1 MAETMER
8 ELLAP
13 TTAMSQPQPMPQP
26 APKLKHVFIVAVRRS
41 GTTWVTMLMAQH
53 PQVVGLQ
60 QSSFFYC
67 LRQFSSYFE
76 PREGVYGRHIL
87 TAGEGAAKADAGLDR
102 KAISSVISMDRM
114 HHYVRPLAEEV
125 YRELAASAEGALAVV
140 DQQPENVH
148 SWERILEIFPE
159 AYFLNVTRDP
169 RSVFSSFVQCS
180 KTWSNREAF
189 SRDPIR
195 FGNEWN
201 GDIKLA
207 RSIQEKTDRYH
218 ELSYERLKRDGVEEL
233 GRLHEFLELPT
244 STEMCQSA
252 IEACTMGKLQDSSHG
267 PKSFFRKGEV
277 DGWRKELSRGD
288 IAIIEHMCFDFME
301 ELSYERHVVQDRQVP
316 FAYKR
321 QQFTNRVRAKLLRI
335 ARERLS

>member
-1 MAETMER
+1 
-8 ELLAP
+8 
-13 TTAMSQPQPMPQP
+13 MSTPDSK
-26 APKLKHVFIVAVRRS
+26 KLKRVFIVAVRRS

-76 PREGVYGRHIL
+76 PREGAYGRHIL
-87 TAGEGAAKADAGLDR
+87 TSAEDKSGGDAGLER

-125 YRELAASAEGALAVV
+125 YDELAGSSENTLAVV

-148 SWERILEIFPE
+148 SWERILEIFPD

-180 KTWSNREAF
+180 KTWSSREAF
-189 SRDPIR
+189 SCDPIR

-207 RSIQEKTDRYH
+207 RSIREKTDRYH
-218 ELSYERLKRDGVEEL
+218 ELSYERLKQDGVEEL
-233 GRLHEFLELPT
+233 GRLHDFLELP
-244 STEMCQSA
+244 SSPEMRQAA
-252 IEACTMGKLQDSSHG
+252 IDACTVSKLQKSNHG

-277 DGWRKELSRGD
+277 DGWRKELSRAD
-288 IAIIEHMCFDFME
+288 IAIIEHMCFDYME
-301 ELSYERHVVQDRQVP
+301 ELNYERSIMRDKRAP
-316 FAYKR
+316 SALKR
-321 QQFTNRVRAKLLRI
+321 QRFVNRVRSKLLRM
-335 ARERLS
+335 AREKLS

>member
-1 MAETMER
+1 
-8 ELLAP
+8 
-13 TTAMSQPQPMPQP
+13 MSQPDT
-26 APKLKHVFIVAVRRS
+26 KLKHVFIVAVRRS
-41 GTTWVTMLMAQH
+41 GTTWVTLLLAQH

-60 QSSFFYC
+60 QSSFFYR
-67 LRQFSSYFE
+67 LRQFSQYFE
-76 PREGVYGRHIL
+76 SHAGAYGRHIL
-87 TAGEGAAKADAGLDR
+87 TSSRDSAGGEAGLDR

-114 HHYVRPLAEEV
+114 HHFVRPLAEEV
-125 YRELAASAEGALAVV
+125 YAELAASAESTLAVV

-189 SRDPIR
+189 SCDPIR

-218 ELSYERLKRDGVEEL
+218 ELSYEKLKRDGLHEL
-233 GRLHEFLELPT
+233 GKLHEFLGLPT
-244 STEMCQSA
+244 SESMCQEA
-252 IEACTMGKLQDSSHG
+252 IDACTVDKLQKSKHG

-277 DGWRKELSRGD
+277 DGWRRELSRGD

-301 ELSYERHVVQDRQVP
+301 QLGYERSIVQDRQEP
-316 FAYKR
+316 AAFRR
-321 QQFTNRVRAKLLRI
+321 QRFINRVRAKLLRI
-335 ARERLS
+335 AKERLS